1 MSEPPETHVPIADG
15 WALLI
20 AQVVVLWGA
29 VDNSMENVT
38 EALRTFPECLGV
50 PPSTHHSFAKR
61 AAHWH
66 ALHLVYFA
74 SLPRMKKFGSQTHK
88 RLMDVSSE
96 RDLFVHGRYGF
107 KFGPT
112 GPRLMLSFRPKKT
125 QDKFDFKLYSPDELG
140 KFVGEMRQLLF
151 VIESFERGIPADSLT
166 SQWGIPQKEVADA
179 STRLSS
185 IRDSCFL
192 RKQQLY
198 AQSHPPS

>member
-96 RDLFVHGRYGF
+96 RDLFVR
-107 KFGPT
+107 PDRPALDAVVSAEEDT
-112 GPRLMLSFRPKKT
+112 RQIRL
-125 QDKFDFKLYSPDELG
+125 QA
-140 KFVGEMRQLLF
+140 LLA
-151 VIESFERGIPADSLT
+151 R
-166 SQWGIPQKEVADA
+166 
-179 STRLSS
+179 
-185 IRDSCFL
+185 
-192 RKQQLY
+192 
-198 AQSHPPS
+198 